1 MKKSFCALLI
11 ILCLVCLPARG
22 ESPAGLA
29 VAPVNNDMEIVIL
42 CRVDVL
48 PDAAF
53 CADAMRGVFPFS
65 GNPGAIMDLFLYD
78 GWHICHGWWEYDPGG
93 FLSAAFPLG
102 ELWNFDSTVG
112 IYLAAAMIK

>member
-29 VAPVNNDMEIVIL
+29 VAPVENDLEIVIL

-53 CADAMRGVFPFS
+53 CADAVRGVFPFS
-65 GNPGAIMDLFLYD
+65 GDPGAIMDLFLYD
-78 GWHICHGWWEYDPGG
+78 GWHICHGWWEYDQDG
-93 FLSAAFPLG
+93 FLVAGFPLG
-102 ELWNFDSTVG
+102 VLQEFDSTVG
-112 IYLAAAMIK
+112 IYLVAIMSQ